1 VAETYKAKRMSVSYD
16 VAAIGN
22 AIVDVI
28 APADDAFLR
37 ANALDKGA
45 MMLIDEARASEL
57 YARMAAGIEASGGSA
72 GNTVAGVASL
82 GGRAAY
88 IGKVAKDQLGEVFI
102 HDTRSHGV
110 HFQTPQLNSGA
121 ATGRSLINVTPDGE
135 RTMCTFLGAST
146 ELTAADVD
154 AAVIEGAA
162 IVYLEGYLFDPPE
175 ARRAF
180 AKAAGL
186 ARASGRTLAITLSD
200 AFVVERHRAALLA
213 FIEAEVDL
221 VFANEVE
228 LTALFETADFD
239 AATRAIRGIAR
250 IAAVTRSQ
258 KGSVVVTADGSEAV
272 EAFPVDK
279 LVDTTGAGDQYAA
292 GFMLAL
298 ARGRPLADC
307 ARLGGLAAAE
317 VISHYGPRPQVS
329 LAELAAA
336 HGLA

>member
-1 VAETYKAKRMSVSYD
+1 MSASYD

-28 APADDAFLR
+28 APADDGFLGD
-37 ANALDKGA
+37 NGLVKGS
-45 MMLIDEARASEL
+45 MMLIDEPRAHDL
-57 YARMAAGIEASGGSA
+57 YGRMAAGIETSGGSA

-88 IGKVAKDQLGEVFI
+88 VGKVAKDQLGEVFI
-102 HDTRSHGV
+102 HDTRSLGV

-121 ATGRSLINVTPDGE
+121 ATGRCLINVTPDGE
-135 RTMCTFLGAST
+135 RTMCTFLGASNQ
-146 ELTAADVD
+146 LTAADVD

-200 AFVVERHRAALLA
+200 SFVVERHRTALLQ
-213 FIEAEVDL
+213 FIETEVDL
-221 VFANEVE
+221 VFANEAE
-228 LTALFETADFD
+228 ITSLFQTTDFD
-239 AATRAIRGIAR
+239 AATRAIRGIAKM
-250 IAAVTRSQ
+250 AAVTRSE
-258 KGSVVVTADGSEAV
+258 KGSVVVTADQSVAV
-272 EAFPVDK
+272 EAFPVEKVIDS
-279 LVDTTGAGDQYAA
+279 TGAGDQYAA

-298 ARGRPLADC
+298 ARGRPLEVC
-307 ARLGGLAAAE
+307 AKLGGLAAAE